1 MIKSLNHDFSNFTN
15 YHSHDK
21 GGIIW
26 FYIKSFSKSEKFRES
41 FEGTNFKKS
50 QILKLTARFSLIMI
64 QAKIINLGF
73 EGQKRGNEGL
83 VVNLPSLGCFK
94 DEQRLKYN

>member
-1 MIKSLNHDFSNFTN
+1 MSNPSYEQVMIKSLNHDFQFCERPYSR
-15 YHSHDK
+15 DK

-64 QAKIINLGF
+64 QANH
-73 EGQKRGNEGL
+73 
-83 VVNLPSLGCFK
+83 
-94 DEQRLKYN
+94 

>member
-1 MIKSLNHDFSNFTN
+1 MFKISKTSRLVKWGAYEVMSKSLNHDFSYFAN

-41 FEGTNFKKS
+41 FEGTNFK
-50 QILKLTARFSLIMI
+50 I
-64 QAKIINLGF
+64 
-73 EGQKRGNEGL
+73 
-83 VVNLPSLGCFK
+83 
-94 DEQRLKYN
+94 

>member
-1 MIKSLNHDFSNFTN
+1 MFKISKTSRLVMSKLWSNDWSILKSRFFAKDPG
-15 YHSHDK
+15 HDK

-64 QAKIINLGF
+64 QANH
-73 EGQKRGNEGL
+73 
-83 VVNLPSLGCFK
+83 
-94 DEQRLKYN
+94 